1 MRKPIVVGNWK
12 MHKDHREAAAL
23 ASEIV
28 SAVGD
33 STAVE
38 TVLCPTYASLESVA
52 GALDGSPVQ
61 LGAQNVHWA
70 TQGAF
75 TGEISAWMLKE
86 IGCRYVIVGH
96 SERRSL
102 FGETNA
108 DVNKKAMAVL
118 EADMHPIVCIGETL
132 EQREDGSTEEVLRR
146 QLQQSLRD
154 QVESLREMVVAYE
167 PVWAIGTGRTATPD
181 QVQAAHAFIRRV
193 VTEYAGEGI
202 AAAMRIQY
210 GGSVNPT
217 NAADLFALEDVDGG
231 LIGGASLEAGSFSKI
246 VLAAAG

>member
-23 ASEIV
+23 AAEVV

-33 STAVE
+33 SDSVE
-38 TVLCPTYASLESVA
+38 TVICPTFASLQSVA
-52 GALDGSPVQ
+52 GAVDGSSVQ

-96 SERRSL
+96 SERRTL

-118 EADMHPIVCIGETL
+118 EAGMRPIVCIGETL
-132 EQREDGSTEEVLRR
+132 EQREDGSTEQVLRR
-146 QLQQSLRD
+146 QLQQSLKD
-154 QVESLREMVVAYE
+154 QFESLREMVIAYE
-167 PVWAIGTGRTATPD
+167 PVWAIGTGRTATPQ
-181 QVQAAHAFIRRV
+181 QVQDAHAFIRSV
-193 VTEYAGEGI
+193 VTESAGAGIAGE
-202 AAAMRIQY
+202 MRIQY

-217 NAADLFALEDVDGG
+217 NAAELFALEDVDGG

>member
-23 ASEIV
+23 AAEVV
-28 SAVGD
+28 SAIGD
-33 STAVE
+33 GSAVE
-38 TVLCPTYASLESVA
+38 SVLCPTFASLQSVA
-52 GALDGSPVQ
+52 DAVDGSSVQ
-61 LGAQNVHWA
+61 LGAQDVHWA

-75 TGEISAWMLKE
+75 TGEISAWMLKA

-96 SERRSL
+96 SERRTL

-118 EADMHPIVCIGETL
+118 EAGMHPIVCIGETL
-132 EQREDGSTEEVLRR
+132 EQREGGSTEEVLRR
-146 QLQQSLRD
+146 QVQQSLKD
-154 QVESLREMVVAYE
+154 HFESLREMVVAYE
-167 PVWAIGTGRTATPD
+167 PVWAIGTGRTATPE

-193 VTEYAGEGI
+193 VTEYAGEEI

-217 NAADLFALEDVDGG
+217 NAADLFALDDVDGG
-231 LIGGASLEAGSFSKI
+231 LIGGASLEAGSFMKI
-246 VLAAAG
+246 VQAAAG